1 MSCLALQERAARAK
15 GCSKRPPKRRD
26 TGSSACAT
34 AAVAKDTCAEAAGL
48 VRPVIGNGR
57 PPEGQSV
64 RCPLALAPPAP
75 AEPTWGNSA
84 LTRPR
89 PIPTNEQPKRPRKA
103 KASGAASFEPLK
115 TERLTLRPLRP
126 KDAEALHR
134 LVNDWEVTR
143 TLAEI
148 PYPYPRAL
156 ADEWIDS
163 TMAQL
168 AEGSAYHLAITG
180 KEGRKET
187 LVGVVGLNLG
197 AGGRTGRL
205 GYWVGRAYWKH
216 GVATEAAKRLTRW
229 AFANLSLDL
238 VVAEVTEGNIGS
250 LKVLRRAG
258 FREVGTGV
266 RSSLTTRDEH
276 SVIVFEATR
285 DDIFGRPEAPEADA
299 ASPDAKPLLLVA
311 ACALVDVDGRVLLA
325 RRPEG
330 KKMAGLWEFPGGKLN
345 PGETPEAALIRELK
359 EELGIDVAA
368 ACLAPFA
375 FASHAYEG
383 FHLLMP
389 LFVCRRWKGTP
400 MPRENQTLAW
410 VRASKLADYE
420 MPPADKPLIPLL
432 RDFL

>member
-1 MSCLALQERAARAK
+1 VRQGRTAVNTQPLQHPRNAVTLLRREAAI
-15 GCSKRPPKRRD
+15 RPCAPPVP
-26 TGSSACAT
+26 CAT
-34 AAVAKDTCAEAAGL
+34 LPRHHADRV
-48 VRPVIGNGR
+48 
-57 PPEGQSV
+57 
-64 RCPLALAPPAP
+64 
-75 AEPTWGNSA
+75 
-84 LTRPR
+84 R
-89 PIPTNEQPKRPRKA
+89 PIPTNEQLTNEQPKRPRKA
-103 KASGAASFEPLK
+103 AARIKPRPGKFTPLK
-115 TERLTLRPLRP
+115 TERLSLRPLREQ
-126 KDAEALHR
+126 DAEALHR

-156 ADEWIDS
+156 ADEWIAS
-163 TMAQL
+163 TAAQL
-168 AEGSAYHLAITG
+168 AEGTAYHLAITG
-180 KEGRKET
+180 TEGTTET
-187 LVGVVGLNLG
+187 LVGLVGLRVD
-197 AGGRTGRL
+197 AARRTGRL
-205 GYWVGRAYWKH
+205 GYWVGRAFWGH
-216 GVATEAAKRLTRW
+216 GVATEAARRLTSW
-229 AFANLSLDL
+229 GFANLPLDL
-238 VVAEVTEGNIGS
+238 VTAEVTEGNDAS
-250 LKVLRRAG
+250 CAVLRRIG
-258 FREVGTGV
+258 FRETGTGV
-266 RSSLTTRDEH
+266 RASLTTGTNH
-276 SVIVFEATR
+276 TVTVFEATR
-285 DDIFGRPEAPEADA
+285 DDIYGRPEPPLADV

-375 FASHAYEG
+375 FASHDYDG

-400 MPRENQTLAW
+400 TPREKQTLAW
-410 VRASKLADYE
+410 VRASKLTEYE

>member
-1 MSCLALQERAARAK
+1 M
-15 GCSKRPPKRRD
+15 
-26 TGSSACAT
+26 
-34 AAVAKDTCAEAAGL
+34 
-48 VRPVIGNGR
+48 
-57 PPEGQSV
+57 
-64 RCPLALAPPAP
+64 
-75 AEPTWGNSA
+75 
-84 LTRPR
+84 
-89 PIPTNEQPKRPRKA
+89 
-103 KASGAASFEPLK
+103 
-115 TERLTLRPLRP
+115 
-126 KDAEALHR
+126 HR

-156 ADEWIDS
+156 ADEWIAS
-163 TMAQL
+163 TQ
-168 AEGSAYHLAITG
+168 AELSAGAAYHLAITG

-187 LVGVVGLNLG
+187 IVGVVGLRLD
-197 AGGRTGRL
+197 AARRTGRL

-216 GVATEAAKRLTRW
+216 GVATEATRRMTSW
-229 AFANLSLDL
+229 AFANLPLDL
-238 VVAEVTEGNIGS
+238 IAAEVTEGNDGS
-250 LKVLRRAG
+250 CKVLRRVG

-266 RSSLTTRDEH
+266 RSSLTNRDEH
-276 SVIVFEATR
+276 TVIVFEATR
-285 DDIFGRPEAPEADA
+285 DDIFGRPEAPEADTD
-299 ASPDAKPLLLVA
+299 SPDAKPLLLVA

-345 PGETPEAALIRELK
+345 PGETPEVALIRELR
-359 EELGIDVAA
+359 EELGIDVTA

-389 LFVCRRWKGTP
+389 LFLCRRWKGIPTG
-400 MPRENQTLAW
+400 RENQTLAW
-410 VRASKLADYE
+410 VRASKLTEYE

>member
-1 MSCLALQERAARAK
+1 LRQRHADKA
-15 GCSKRPPKRRD
+15 
-26 TGSSACAT
+26 
-34 AAVAKDTCAEAAGL
+34 
-48 VRPVIGNGR
+48 
-57 PPEGQSV
+57 
-64 RCPLALAPPAP
+64 
-75 AEPTWGNSA
+75 
-84 LTRPR
+84 R
-89 PIPTNEQPKRPRKA
+89 PIPTNEQPKPPRKA
-103 KASGAASFEPLK
+103 SPRTRAAAGSAFEPLK
-115 TERLTLRPLRP
+115 TERLTLRPLRL

-156 ADEWIDS
+156 ADEWIAS
-163 TMAQL
+163 TIAEL
-168 AEGSAYHLAITG
+168 ADGSAYHLAITG

-187 LVGVVGLNLG
+187 LVGVVGLRLDTVR
-197 AGGRTGRL
+197 RTGRL

-216 GVATEAAKRLTRW
+216 GVATEAAKRMTSW
-229 AFANLSLDL
+229 AFANLPLDL
-238 VVAEVTEGNIGS
+238 IAAEVTEGNVGS
-250 LKVLRRAG
+250 SKVLRRAG

-266 RSSLTTRDEH
+266 RCSLTTRDEH
-276 SVIVFEATR
+276 TVIVFEATR
-285 DDIFGRPEAPEADA
+285 DDVFGRPEAPMPDG

-345 PGETPEAALIRELK
+345 PGETPEYALIRELK
-359 EELGIDVAA
+359 EELDIDVAA

-389 LFVCRRWKGTP
+389 LFVCRRWRGTP
-400 MPRENQTLAW
+400 SPRENQTLAW
-410 VRASKLADYE
+410 VRAAKLSEYE